1 MTALGLVRRSVVA
14 ACLLG
19 VAGMIAASVTGHLAV
34 VITFGLV
41 TTAGVLCLMVA
52 TVVAEAAQAAPDRA
66 AADLEDAVQALVAA
80 GADEDQVRRLARLAV
95 ELGRSLG

>member
-1 MTALGLVRRSVVA
+1 
-14 ACLLG
+14 
-19 VAGMIAASVTGHLAV
+19 
-34 VITFGLV
+34 
-41 TTAGVLCLMVA
+41 
-52 TVVAEAAQAAPDRA
+52 VAEAAQAAPDRA